1 MIDAVALPLA
11 NIPAPAVEENRG
23 DVPIQEQ
30 NTTDGS
36 FRDALE
42 LAVQGAEVAPFPPQ
56 DLEPAENPVDERP
69 LGELAL
75 EEGSAREA
83 PAQNA
88 LFDELASEE
97 ALEAEND
104 SELLDEEILLAEAP
118 RETRQAET
126 DLRGRVD
133 RETAPAA
140 ADAPSE
146 SERVPTESARAAAA
160 PASPPVESKPTTSTP
175 APLLAPPAAERSDAV
190 RAPEPP
196 APSPEGEAGSN
207 GQSDARFASLTRAAA
222 QMEAP
227 ELISPRVDPAL
238 SSSGPTRLT
247 EGVASELR
255 ALPEL
260 PVENEAEIV
269 RQVRVL
275 AQNGGG
281 RAQIQLNPPELGGL
295 SLRLM
300 VMHDSVQLS
309 VVAERGAVAELIA
322 RHLPELRQALEAQG
336 LQIDHVEVDVRER
349 EEPGGSRAHDWTEQG
364 TQSHAG
370 SRGSNSA
377 ITALP
382 SPLSTLHS
390 LGAVDVHV

>member
-1 MIDAVALPLA
+1 
-11 NIPAPAVEENRG
+11 
-23 DVPIQEQ
+23 
-30 NTTDGS
+30 
-36 FRDALE
+36 
-42 LAVQGAEVAPFPPQ
+42 
-56 DLEPAENPVDERP
+56 
-69 LGELAL
+69 
-75 EEGSAREA
+75 
-83 PAQNA
+83 
-88 LFDELASEE
+88 
-97 ALEAEND
+97 
-104 SELLDEEILLAEAP
+104 LLAAAP

-133 RETAPAA
+133 RETAPPAADAPSENERVPTEFAPAA

-146 SERVPTESARAAAA
+146 NERVPTELAPAAADAPTENERVPTESARAAAA

-190 RAPEPP
+190 RALEPP

-227 ELISPRVDPAL
+227 ELVSPRVEPAL
-238 SSSGPTRLT
+238 TSSGPTRLT

-364 TQSHAG
+364 TQGHAG

-377 ITALP
+377 ITAL
-382 SPLSTLHS
+382 STLHS